1 MVIEEKDSAR
11 EREGKREF
19 GTVGQRGTLRE
30 VRGGGIQT
38 ALEKEKRND
47 FCLGYYK

>member
-30 VRGGGIQT
+30 VRGGWYT
-38 ALEKEKRND
+38 NCPRKREKK
-47 FCLGYYK
+47 